1 MLATTPDRDPYTDQM
16 LQRVIGRTPLGFG
29 VFLGCLALS
38 ALFETVH
45 FPDRRG
51 WMAAF
56 AVGFLALVAV
66 AWEALRRRPAWT
78 LPVLVS
84 FVNVVGVALNA
95 YHAIVGASLASCV
108 WVLTGLVA
116 SAAVILPWGSRNQA
130 LACVGTLASYPLHLA
145 AATADPLTWGAGG
158 TYLAVRCRSACS
170 GRRASHATC
179 VASSSSVRH
188 SPSARRGCGPTS

>member
-38 ALFETVH
+38 ALFEMLH

-66 AWEALRRRPAWT
+66 AWEALRPRPAWA
-78 LPVLVS
+78 LPVLVR
-84 FVNVVGVALNA
+84 FVDGEALT
-95 YHAIVGASLASCV
+95 
-108 WVLTGLVA
+108 LTGF
-116 SAAVILPWGSRNQA
+116 
-130 LACVGTLASYPLHLA
+130 
-145 AATADPLTWGAGG
+145 DPIAG
-158 TYLAVRCRSACS
+158 
-170 GRRASHATC
+170 
-179 VASSSSVRH
+179 
-188 SPSARRGCGPTS
+188 

>member
-130 LACVGTLASYPLHLA
+130 LACVGTLLSYPLHLVA
-145 AATADPLTWGAGG
+145 GPAIRLRGAPGGPSSPGLRRRSGFGARWSRRPCPATPSWP
-158 TYLAVRCRSACS
+158 
-170 GRRASHATC
+170 RA
-179 VASSSSVRH
+179 
-188 SPSARRGCGPTS
+188 P